1 MRNAVAVLW
10 GNRLFLAQGDRGLA
24 YPPRAG
30 RGAKRRPVHTLA
42 ADTATSLGG
51 LTQGFCS
58 SKLSAVIVEKLSQ
71 DNLRDHS
78 PLPVSKAACYRGWRR
93 GRGSLSRL
101 HAPIGIDFPA
111 TITYL
116 ED

>member
-10 GNRLFLAQGDRGLA
+10 GNRLILAQGDGGLA

-58 SKLSAVIVEKLSQ
+58 SKLSAVSVERLSQ

-78 PLPVSKAACYRGWRR
+78 PLPVSKAACSRGWRR

-101 HAPIGIDFPA
+101 HAPIGIDFSA